1 MRADTGRG
9 NMGKYIIALDQGTT
23 SSRCILFDREGKICS
38 VAQKEFTQIYPQ
50 PGWVEHDPMEIWSSQ
65 LAVAMEAMGKIGAHY
80 SDISAIGIT
89 NQRETTIVWDK
100 ETGEPVYNAIVWQ
113 CRRTADQIE
122 QLKKAGWG
130 EKIRERT
137 GLIPDAYFSGSKIS
151 WILDHVE
158 GCLLYTSGIDISVG
172 SVMALAGVMTAK
184 NMTSVGIIPA
194 LILACAA
201 AVVVGCVN
209 GFCVGKLRL
218 QAMVITLGMQLAV
231 RGAAQVLCGGRDI
244 YFNRLGKVGEEL
256 ALWGSYK
263 IGGVVPIQLV
273 PIIISVIFVWILA
286 DKTVLGRQ
294 IQAVGDS
301 IKSSSLAG
309 INAARTLMIVYGLSA
324 FLAAFAGLFQAA
336 RVTVAAG
343 SSLGQLAELDAIAAC
358 LLYTS
363 RCV

>member
-1 MRADTGRG
+1 MAKTKQDQ
-9 NMGKYIIALDQGTT
+9 MAVLQKYSAIAMLLFFIIFNSIFTNNFFAAGTLNN
-23 SSRCILFDREGKICS
+23 II
-38 VAQKEFTQIYPQ
+38 TQICPTILC
-50 PGWVEHDPMEIWSSQ
+50 G
-65 LAVAMEAMGKIGAHY
+65 MGMTLV
-80 SDISAIGIT
+80 IS
-89 NQRETTIVWDK
+89 
-100 ETGEPVYNAIVWQ
+100 TG
-113 CRRTADQIE
+113 
-122 QLKKAGWG
+122 
-130 EKIRERT
+130 
-137 GLIPDAYFSGSKIS
+137 
-151 WILDHVE
+151 
-158 GCLLYTSGIDISVG
+158 GIDISVG

-201 AVVVGCVN
+201 AVVVGCIN

-343 SSLGQLAELDAIAAC
+343 SSLGQLAELDAIAAVVIGGTPMSGGKAHVFGTIIGA
-358 LLYTS
+358 LIMQMITLT
-363 RCV
+363 CVMNNIPDEYAQVLKAVIIVFAAFIQREQAK

>member
-1 MRADTGRG
+1 MAKTKQDQ
-9 NMGKYIIALDQGTT
+9 MAVLQKYSAIAMLLFFIIFNSIFTNNFFAAGTLNN
-23 SSRCILFDREGKICS
+23 II
-38 VAQKEFTQIYPQ
+38 TQICPTILC
-50 PGWVEHDPMEIWSSQ
+50 G
-65 LAVAMEAMGKIGAHY
+65 MGMTLV
-80 SDISAIGIT
+80 IS
-89 NQRETTIVWDK
+89 
-100 ETGEPVYNAIVWQ
+100 TG
-113 CRRTADQIE
+113 
-122 QLKKAGWG
+122 
-130 EKIRERT
+130 
-137 GLIPDAYFSGSKIS
+137 
-151 WILDHVE
+151 
-158 GCLLYTSGIDISVG
+158 GIDISVG

-309 INAARTLMIVYGLSA
+309 INAARTLMIEMCIRDRSW
-324 FLAAFAGLFQAA
+324 
-336 RVTVAAG
+336 
-343 SSLGQLAELDAIAAC
+343 DA
-358 LLYTS
+358 
-363 RCV
+363 